1 MGGIISP
8 YPPGSGGGPPT
19 GAAGGDLGGTYPNPT
34 VVSVADVTTGVLALA
49 NGGLAAST
57 AAGGR
62 TTLGLGTAAT
72 QNSTAFDAAGAAA
85 AAQAAAEAASLPLTG
100 GTMSGAI
107 AMGANKVTG
116 LANGSGAQDAAAF
129 GQIPTALPPNGAA
142 GGDLS
147 GSYPNPTVA
156 KINGTAFTLPVSIA
170 NGGSGSGTALA
181 ASQVSQPG
189 DPTGTASTTLVMMG
203 LAVAYTP
210 ARTGIVKATL
220 TCGVKNNTAV
230 VLTTMGVRYGTGTA
244 PIYGAAVT
252 GTRWGGSA
260 DYVVEPGGT
269 NRSQAVG
276 FVDRLALAAGTTYWF
291 DAAAATAS
299 AADTVFP
306 TNISLVLEELA
317 Q

>member
-72 QNSTAFDAAGAAA
+72 QNSTAFDAAGSAA
-85 AAQAAAEAASLPLTG
+85 AAQAAAEAASDPAGSAAAAQAAAEAASVPIGDLPLSLANGGTG
-100 GTMSGAI
+100 GTSAST
-107 AMGANKVTG
+107 ARTALG
-116 LANGSGAQDAAAF
+116 LGAAALL
-129 GQIPTALPPNGAA
+129 GTPIP
-142 GGDLS
+142 
-147 GSYPNPTVA
+147 VA
-156 KINGTAFTLPVSIA
+156 S
-170 NGGSGSGTALA
+170 GGSGSGTALA

-189 DPTGTASTTLVMMG
+189 DPTGTPSTTLVMMG

-210 ARTGIVKATL
+210 ARTGIVKAIL

-269 NRSQAVG
+269 NRSQAVS

-291 DAAAATAS
+291 DTAAATAS